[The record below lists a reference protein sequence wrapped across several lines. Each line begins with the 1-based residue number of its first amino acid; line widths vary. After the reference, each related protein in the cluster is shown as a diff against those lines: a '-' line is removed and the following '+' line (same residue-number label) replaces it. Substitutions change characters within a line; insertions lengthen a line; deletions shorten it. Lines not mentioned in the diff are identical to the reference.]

1 MEVDDEP
8 FDTNSPRNRFEKG
21 SSGFNLQ
28 RADNAQCVTLQ
39 LTTHLKLT
47 SAARDSSNFRRP
59 EDASESVEEAIQK
72 TRQSALEHGLQSD
85 SHLKV
90 VSNV

>member
-59 EDASESVEEAIQK
+59 EDASETVVKRSKKRDRVLWNTDCSQTVI
-72 TRQSALEHGLQSD
+72 
-85 SHLKV
+85 LKK
-90 VSNV
+90 